1 MEPLYNLLMKQYLIE
16 YVDGRTNA
24 AMSKVVEAED
34 KTQARDMFFETHPQD
49 ILERITWVPKISN

>member
-1 MEPLYNLLMKQYLIE
+1 MKQYLIE
-16 YVDGRTNA
+16 YVDGRTSA